1 LRERERKRKRDR
13 REKGKGEGEKVKEQN
28 FLTTPS
34 LALSFDGACKFF
46 SYLMETTAEE
56 KKNSARLD

>member
-34 LALSFDGACKFF
+34 LALSFVR
-46 SYLMETTAEE
+46 SQ
-56 KKNSARLD
+56 KNKSASRAPPT